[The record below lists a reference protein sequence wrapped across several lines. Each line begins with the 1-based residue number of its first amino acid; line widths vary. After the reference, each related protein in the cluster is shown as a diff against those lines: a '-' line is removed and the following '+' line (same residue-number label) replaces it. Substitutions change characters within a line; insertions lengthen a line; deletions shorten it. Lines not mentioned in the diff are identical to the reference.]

1 MNNIGIRT
9 QDLFNLVNEQRK
21 KNHQKVFENRA
32 MAIIF
37 SMAFTALTKE
47 WIDFK
52 KEFIGI
58 TDKQLNIIETI
69 CREKFNVELQG
80 EIEPVALI
88 AGHSPV
94 YQTIKNTY
102 QL

>member
-1 MNNIGIRT
+1 MNNLGIRT
-9 QDLFNLVNEQRK
+9 QDLFNLVNEQRRN
-21 KNHQKVFENRA
+21 NHQKVFENRA

-58 TDKQLNIIETI
+58 TGEQINILEII
-69 CREKFNVELQG
+69 GREKFNVELRDA
-80 EIEPVALI
+80 IEPFILI
-88 AGHSPV
+88 AGQSPV
-94 YQTIKNTY
+94 YQKIKNIY
-102 QL
+102 R

>member
-9 QDLFNLVNEQRK
+9 QDLFNLVNEQRQ

-37 SMAFTALTKE
+37 SMAFIALTKE

-52 KEFIGI
+52 KEFIVI
-58 TDKQLNIIETI
+58 TDEQVNIIEMI
-69 CREKFNVELQG
+69 CWEKFNVELQG
-80 EIEPVALI
+80 AIKSFALI
-88 AGHSPV
+88 AG
-94 YQTIKNTY
+94 
-102 QL
+102 

>member
-9 QDLFNLVNEQRK
+9 QDLFNLVNEQRQ

-37 SMAFTALTKE
+37 SMAFMALTKE

-58 TDKQLNIIETI
+58 TGEQINIIEMI

-80 EIEPVALI
+80 AIEPFALI
-88 AGHSPV
+88 AGQSPV
-94 YQTIKNTY
+94 YQQIKNAY
-102 QL
+102 R

>member
-1 MNNIGIRT
+1 MNNLGIRT

-21 KNHQKVFENRA
+21 NNHQKVFENRA

-58 TDKQLNIIETI
+58 TDEQINILETI
-69 CREKFNVELQG
+69 GREKFNVELQG
-80 EIEPVALI
+80 AIEPFILI
-88 AGHSPV
+88 AGQSPV
-94 YQTIKNTY
+94 YQKIKNIY
-102 QL
+102 R